1 MIRATARSAL
11 TTPSGERKMSD
22 WAVQSVL
29 QALRGQRFSTAEIR
43 QILIE
48 LRITWDE
55 ADQAIEEMFL
65 GRSDLPALTDIQKI
79 IDHED

>member
-1 MIRATARSAL
+1 
-11 TTPSGERKMSD
+11 MSD

-29 QALRGQRFSTAEIR
+29 RALRGQRFSTSEIR

-79 IDHED
+79 IDHEN